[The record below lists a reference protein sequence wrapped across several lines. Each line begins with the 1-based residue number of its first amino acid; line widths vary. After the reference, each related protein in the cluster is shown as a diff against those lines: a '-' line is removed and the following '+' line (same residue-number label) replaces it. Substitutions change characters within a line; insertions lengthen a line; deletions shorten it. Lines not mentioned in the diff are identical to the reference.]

1 MHSIISPAILYW
13 GTPVVLIT
21 TENEDGTFNIG
32 PMSSAWWIGHRCMLG
47 LSVLSQTTKNMLRT
61 KKCVLNLP
69 SEDMAANINL
79 LARITGTNPVPEWKA
94 SVGYTYVKDK
104 FGHANL
110 TPQKSD
116 LVVPPRILECPVQME
131 AELMEYHEMMKDLP
145 DRKGYFLAIEVKIL
159 RVHVQDELRLEG
171 HQNRIDT
178 DKWRPTL
185 MMFQE
190 LYGMRDDK
198 LVDSSLAKIDEKNYR
213 GGTRSEVVAQRAD
226 TDAVMEEI
234 LQPAITTNGV

>member
-1 MHSIISPAILYW
+1 
-13 GTPVVLIT
+13 
-21 TENEDGTFNIG
+21 
-32 PMSSAWWIGHRCMLG
+32 MLG
-47 LSVLSQTTKNMLRT
+47 LSALSQTTKNMLRT

-79 LARITGTNPVPEWKA
+79 LARTTGTNPVPEWKA

-104 FGHANL
+104 FGHAKL

-145 DRKGYFLAIEVKIL
+145 DRKGKILAIEMKIL

-171 HQNRIDT
+171 HQNRINT
-178 DKWRPTL
+178 ERWRPTL

-190 LYGMRDDK
+190 LYGIRDDK
-198 LVDSSLAKIDEKNYR
+198 LVDSNLAKIEEKNYR
-213 GGTRSEVVAQRAD
+213 GATRSHIITQGAD
-226 TDAVMEEI
+226 TDTVKEEI
-234 LQPAITTNGV
+234 LQPATTTNGV